1 MKFGLLDYQFTS
13 YLSRTSINLGDY
25 IQSIVAAQFLPRID
39 TYICREKL
47 HLYKGE
53 KLFLIMNGWFMHK
66 PLNWPPSSDIRPL
79 FISFHIT
86 PLSAEYLTSDESIT
100 YLKKY
105 EPIGCRDEFTENI
118 LKSKGIN
125 AYFSGCLTLTLN
137 KKNFIIKNDQIIKK
151 NIIIN
156 DIGARKSMYIGII
169 REKIRNV
176 KAYFNERKIINKL
189 LTSRE
194 KKQILRKSNAIRF
207 NEKIRRD
214 DIFKLANDLLRDYA
228 NAKLVITSRIHTA
241 LPCMAFGTP
250 VIFIDKSSGK
260 DDRFGKLLNFIPHI
274 FLSDIKKGQ
283 IPSREKLLLP
293 SESKNKCATT
303 LKNTVRNY
311 LADIEKNLI

>member
-13 YLSRTSINLGDY
+13 YLSWTSINLGDY
-25 IQSIVAAQFLPRID
+25 IQSIVALQFLLRID
-39 TYICREKL
+39 TYIYREKL

-53 KLFLIMNGWFMHK
+53 KLFLIMNGCFMHK
-66 PLNWPPSSDIRPL
+66 PLNWPPSSDIHPL

-86 PLSAEYLTSDESIT
+86 SPSVEYLTSDESIT

-137 KKNFIIKNDQIIKK
+137 KKNFIRKNDQIIKK

-156 DIGARKSMYIGII
+156 DLGVRKDWYLNVIK
-169 REKIRNV
+169 EKIRNV
-176 KAYFNERKIINKL
+176 KAYFNERKVINKL
-189 LTSRE
+189 LTSGE
-194 KKQILRKSNAIRF
+194 KKQILRKLNTIRF
-207 NEKIRRD
+207 NENIKR
-214 DIFKLANDLLRDYA
+214 
-228 NAKLVITSRIHTA
+228 
-241 LPCMAFGTP
+241 
-250 VIFIDKSSGK
+250 
-260 DDRFGKLLNFIPHI
+260 DDRFRKLLNFIPHI

-283 IPSREKLLLP
+283 ISNGEKLLLP

-303 LKNTVRNY
+303 LRNTVCHN
-311 LADIEKNLI
+311 IEKYC

>member
-1 MKFGLLDYQFTS
+1 MKFGLLDYQFNS
-13 YLSRTSINLGDY
+13 SSNQTSINLGDY
-25 IQSIVAAQFLPRID
+25 IQSIAAAQFLPRID

-66 PLNWPPSSDIRPL
+66 PLNWPPSSDIHPL

-86 PLSAEYLTSDESIT
+86 TPSVEYLTSDESIT

-137 KKNFIIKNDQIIKK
+137 KKNFIRKNDQIIKK

-156 DIGARKSMYIGII
+156 DLGERKDWYLNVIK
-169 REKIRNV
+169 EKIRNI
-176 KAYFNERKIINKL
+176 KAYFKERKIINKL

-194 KKQILRKSNAIRF
+194 KKQILRKLNTIRF
-207 NEKIRRD
+207 NENIKRD
-214 DIFKLANDLLRDYA
+214 DRFKLANDLLRDYA

-250 VIFIDKSSGK
+250 VIFIDKSYGK
-260 DDRFGKLLNFIPHI
+260 DDRFGKLLKFIPHI

-283 IPSREKLLLP
+283 IPNREKLLLP

-303 LKNTVRNY
+303 LKNTVRNH
-311 LADIEKNLI
+311 LADIEKNSI